1 MTGPAPRTRV
11 LVADDSALLR
21 AGLTHV
27 LEHAGMD
34 VVGTAGDADELLRLV
49 ADRRPDLALT
59 DIRMPPTQT
68 TEGLRAAQHIRR
80 RHPGV
85 GVLVLSQHVET
96 ETLFEL
102 LGDDPDGFGYL
113 LKDRIAEVTE
123 FTAAVRR
130 VASGGSV
137 IDPDVVARLVARGRR
152 DRTLD
157 RLTDRERDVLGLMA
171 QGRSNP
177 AIARE
182 LVLSDKT
189 VETHVGHIFRKL
201 GIEPTGQ
208 EHRRVLAVLT
218 ALGRG

>member
-1 MTGPAPRTRV
+1 MSGGRTRAV
-11 LVADDSALLR
+11 LAEDSALLR

-27 LEHAGMD
+27 LEHAGME
-34 VVGTAGDADELLRLV
+34 VVGVAGDADRLLTLV
-49 ADRRPDLALT
+49 AELRPDLAIT

-68 TEGLRAAQHIRR
+68 TEGLRAARHIRR
-80 RHPGV
+80 DHPGV

-102 LGDDPDGFGYL
+102 LGDDPAGFGYL
-113 LKDRIAEVTE
+113 LKDRIADVAE
-123 FTAAVRR
+123 FTAAVGR

-171 QGRSNP
+171 QGRSNL
-177 AIARE
+177 AIAQA

-189 VETHVGHIFRKL
+189 VETHVGHIFSKL
-201 GIEPTGQ
+201 GIESTGQ

-218 ALGRG
+218 ALGRGG

>member
-1 MTGPAPRTRV
+1 MTGSLDRTRV
-11 LVADDSALLR
+11 LLAEDSALLR

-27 LEHAGMD
+27 LQHAGMD
-34 VVGTAGDADELLRLV
+34 VVGVAGDADRLLRLV
-49 ADRRPDLALT
+49 ADLHPDLVVT

-68 TEGLRAAQHIRR
+68 TEGLRAARHIRR
-80 RHPGV
+80 DHPGV

-102 LGDDPDGFGYL
+102 LGDDPAGFGYL

>member
-1 MTGPAPRTRV
+1 MTVTPGRMRV
-11 LVADDSALLR
+11 LLAEDSALLR
-21 AGLTHV
+21 AGLVHV
-27 LEHAGMD
+27 LEHAGME
-34 VVGTAGDADELLRLV
+34 VVGVAGDADRLLALV
-49 ADRRPDLALT
+49 AEQRPDLAIT
-59 DIRMPPTQT
+59 DIRMPPTQS
-68 TEGLRAAQHIRR
+68 TEGLQAARHIRR
-80 RHPGV
+80 DHPGV

-102 LGDDPDGFGYL
+102 LGDDPAGFGYL
-113 LKDRIAEVTE
+113 LKDRIADVAE
-123 FTAAVRR
+123 FTAAVGR

-177 AIARE
+177 AIAQA

-189 VETHVGHIFRKL
+189 VETHVGHIFSKL
-201 GIEPTGQ
+201 GIQSTGQ

-218 ALGRG
+218 ALGRS

>member
-1 MTGPAPRTRV
+1 MTGSLDRTRV
-11 LVADDSALLR
+11 LLAEDSALLR

-27 LEHAGMD
+27 LQHAGMD
-34 VVGTAGDADELLRLV
+34 VVGVAGDADRLLRLV
-49 ADRRPDLALT
+49 ADLHPDLVVT

-68 TEGLRAAQHIRR
+68 TEGLRAARHIRR
-80 RHPGV
+80 DHPGV

-102 LGDDPDGFGYL
+102 LGDDPAGFGYL

-177 AIARE
+177 AIARA

-201 GIEPTGQ
+201 GIESTGQ

>member
-1 MTGPAPRTRV
+1 MTTGTRV
-11 LVADDSALLR
+11 LIAEDSALLR

-34 VVGTAGDADELLRLV
+34 VVGIAGDADELLRLV
-49 ADRRPDLALT
+49 ADRQPELAVT

-68 TEGLRAAQHIRR
+68 TEGLRAAQEIRQR
-80 RHPGV
+80 FPGTA
-85 GVLVLSQHVET
+85 VLVLSQHVET
-96 ETLFEL
+96 ETLFDL

-113 LKDRIAEVTE
+113 LKDRISDVDE
-123 FTAAVRR
+123 FTAAVSR
-130 VASGGSV
+130 VAAGGSV

-171 QGRSNP
+171 QGRSNL
-177 AIARE
+177 AIARA

-189 VETHVGHIFRKL
+189 VETHVGHIFTKL
-201 GIEPTGQ
+201 GIESTGQ

-218 ALGRG
+218 ALGNR

>member
-1 MTGPAPRTRV
+1 VTGSLDRTRV
-11 LVADDSALLR
+11 VLAEDSALLR

-27 LEHAGMD
+27 LQHAGMD
-34 VVGTAGDADELLRLV
+34 VVGVVGDADGLLRLV
-49 ADRRPDLALT
+49 ADLHPDLVVT

-80 RHPGV
+80 HHPGI

-96 ETLFEL
+96 ETLFDL

-113 LKDRIAEVTE
+113 LKDRIADVDE

-130 VASGGSV
+130 VAAGGSV

-171 QGRSNP
+171 QGRSNL
-177 AIARE
+177 AIAQA

-189 VETHVGHIFRKL
+189 VETHVGHIFSKL
-201 GIEPTGQ
+201 GIEATGQ
-208 EHRRVLAVLT
+208 EHRRVLAVLA
-218 ALGRG
+218 ALGSG

>member
-1 MTGPAPRTRV
+1 MTTPGRTRV
-11 LVADDSALLR
+11 LLAEDSALLR

-27 LEHAGMD
+27 LEHAGME
-34 VVGTAGDADELLRLV
+34 VVGVAGDADRLLTLVAELL
-49 ADRRPDLALT
+49 PDLAVT

-68 TEGLRAAQHIRR
+68 TEGLRAARHIRR
-80 RHPGV
+80 DHPGI

-102 LGDDPDGFGYL
+102 LGDDPAGFGYL
-113 LKDRIAEVTE
+113 LKDRIADVAE

-177 AIARE
+177 AIARA

-189 VETHVGHIFRKL
+189 VETHVGHIFSKL
-201 GIEPTGQ
+201 GIESTGQ

>member
-59 DIRMPPTQT
+59 DFRMPPTQT

-113 LKDRIAEVTE
+113 LKDRIADVGE

-130 VASGGSV
+130 VAQGGSV
-137 IDPDVVARLVARGRR
+137 IDPDVVVRLVARGRR
-152 DRTLD
+152 DRVLD
-157 RLTDRERDVLGLMA
+157 RLTDRERDVLRLMA
-171 QGRSNP
+171 QGRSNL
-177 AIARE
+177 AIATE

-189 VETHVGHIFRKL
+189 VETHVGHIFGKL
-201 GIEPTGQ
+201 GIESTGQ

-218 ALGRG
+218 ALGRA

>member
-1 MTGPAPRTRV
+1 MTMTPGRVRV
-11 LVADDSALLR
+11 LLAEDSALLR

-27 LEHAGMD
+27 LEHAGMQ
-34 VVGTAGDADELLRLV
+34 VVGVAGDADRLLTLV
-49 ADRRPDLALT
+49 AELRPDLAVT

-68 TEGLRAAQHIRR
+68 TEGLRAARHIRR
-80 RHPGV
+80 DHPGV

-102 LGDDPDGFGYL
+102 LGDDPAGFGYL
-113 LKDRIAEVTE
+113 LKDRIADVAE

-177 AIARE
+177 AIARA

-189 VETHVGHIFRKL
+189 VETHVGHIFSKL
-201 GIEPTGQ
+201 GIESTGQ